1 MLRKE
6 TKTVPLVFYSSAK
19 VKILVHVFEVII
31 DMMETLKNNLRTV
44 EAKIVQKLKN
54 EPGPKFTGSFKKS
67 V

>member
-1 MLRKE
+1 M
-6 TKTVPLVFYSSAK
+6 
-19 VKILVHVFEVII
+19 KILVHVFAVII

-54 EPGPKFTGSFKKS
+54 KPGPKFTGSFKKS